1 MTQHSEVQT
10 QSDEPA
16 TASEKYIAALWS
28 EIIGLD
34 HVVLSNKFLDV
45 GGNSLRLNIIL
56 NRIEKERG
64 VALEA
69 ESFFDPDR
77 SSVFELA
84 RELDQALAAKPD

>member
-1 MTQHSEVQT
+1 MTQHSDVQT

-16 TASEKYIAALWS
+16 SGSEKYIASLWS

-34 HVVLSNKFLDV
+34 HVLLSNKFLDV

-56 NRIEKERG
+56 NRIEKETG

-84 RELDQALAAKPD
+84 RELDLALAAKLD